1 MRENNFT
8 DYTGSTLSNRYRLD
22 KIVGIG
28 GMAVVYKGYDLID
41 NKDVAVKIVRD
52 EFLDDESFRTRFRT
66 ESIAIA
72 SLRHPNIVKVYD
84 VSLGDKLEYIV
95 MEYVDG
101 VTLKQYLRQHG
112 ALSWQ
117 QALEITKQILSA
129 LAQAHSKNIIH
140 RDIKPGNIM
149 LLKDNKTVK
158 VTDFG
163 IALVGRQQQANRN
176 DNYGSVRYTSPEQAR
191 ANAGKID
198 NRTDIYSVGIML
210 YEMTTGRL
218 PFDSDSD
225 MSVLLMQIQTP
236 PTPPRVYNKNI
247 PAGVE
252 QIIMHA
258 IEKLPSRRFSTAQE
272 MMLDIEEFL
281 RNPSLS
287 FDYSHQT
294 EEQIPPRATDSKR
307 IVIKSEQ
314 GNSQPVRKKDQK
326 KKNRAVPVMIGVI
339 ALIIVL
345 IIGVIW
351 YFVART
357 KEVEIPDFVG
367 KMYNDI
373 LEDSEYKYFF
383 DNDMIEANYV
393 YTADYEEG
401 RVISQSISPGTKIE
415 VTMSSGEII
424 RLNVAYAG
432 STMAVPEIL
441 KNEPLKDVRSRLS
454 KLGFVVKT
462 EGVVD
467 TSVEE
472 GRVISVDP
480 APGTQLAYGATVT
493 IYYAISDSSRKAMP
507 NMIDRKEDAAVNELE
522 SMGFTVTVEHRASP
536 AAKNGLVLEQSIAAD
551 TPVDPAITEVTLT
564 VGRTDTTYRTT
575 DLTVELPDIGN
586 DERQSVYLYIDG
598 ERYDSRE
605 GVRLNGGSVTLSV
618 GGSGVRTFA
627 VYLGSQLYTEGT
639 IDFSRSAPYVNSSGN
654 YEYNADQTTAAETTT
669 SAGSVSAVAIPDLIG
684 KTYQEAVDALQAA
697 GFGTPNVIYEMSET
711 GEEGT
716 VIRVDSDSTY
726 FTPDAAASSTVTIV
740 ISAGN

>member
-1 MRENNFT
+1 MQDNNFT
-8 DYTGSTLSNRYRLD
+8 DHTGSTLANRYRLD
-22 KIVGIG
+22 KIVGVG
-28 GMAVVYKGYDLID
+28 GMAVVYKGYDLVD
-41 NKDVAVKIVRD
+41 HKDVAVKIVRD
-52 EFLDDESFRTRFRT
+52 EFLGDESFRKRLRT

-101 VTLKQYLRQHG
+101 VTLKQYLHQHG
-112 ALSWQ
+112 ALPWQ
-117 QALEITKQILSA
+117 QALDITRQILSA

-149 LLKDNKTVK
+149 LLKDNKTIK

-163 IALVGRQQQANRN
+163 IALVGRQQQTNKN

-198 NRTDIYSVGIML
+198 SRTDIYSVGIML

-218 PFDSDSD
+218 PFDSESD
-225 MSVLLMQIQTP
+225 MSVLIMHIQTP

-258 IEKLPSRRFSTAQE
+258 IEKDPARRFSSAQE
-272 MMLDIEEFL
+272 MLLDIEEFK
-281 RNPSLS
+281 RNPSVS
-287 FDYSHQT
+287 FDYSQQ
-294 EEQIPPRATDSKR
+294 EAEQPILRNSDSRR
-307 IVIKSEQ
+307 IVINAEQ
-314 GNSQPVRKKDQK
+314 EAPGTQVKKEERKKNK
-326 KKNRAVPVMIGVI
+326 TVPIMIGVI

-345 IIGVIW
+345 IIGVVW

-367 KMYNDI
+367 KIYSDI

-432 STMAVPEIL
+432 STIAVPEIL
-441 KNEPLKDVRSRLS
+441 KNEALKDVRSRLA
-454 KLGFVVKT
+454 KLGFTVKT

-472 GRVISVDP
+472 GKVISVDP
-480 APGTQLAYGATVT
+480 APGTQLSMGATVT

-507 NMIDRKEDAAVNELE
+507 NMLDRKEDAAVKELK
-522 SMGFTVTVEHRASP
+522 SMGFNVTVEYRSSP
-536 AAKNGLVLEQSIAAD
+536 SAKNGLVLEQSIAAD

-564 VGRTDTTYRTT
+564 VGKTDMTWRST
-575 DLTVELPDIGN
+575 DITVDLPNIGS

-598 ERYDSRE
+598 SDYDSRE
-605 GVRLNGGSVTLSV
+605 GVRLNGGSVTLSA
-618 GGSGVRTFA
+618 GGTGVKTFA
-627 VYLGSQLYTEGT
+627 VYIGDQLYTEGT
-639 IDFSRSAPYVNSSGN
+639 IDFSRTTPYVNTSGV
-654 YEYNADQTTAAETTT
+654 YEYTANQPT
-669 SAGSVSAVAIPDLIG
+669 SAQPTNASTVALPDLTG
-684 KTYQEAVDALQAA
+684 MTYQEAIDALQAA
-697 GFGTPNVIYEMSET
+697 GFGTPNIVYEMSET
-711 GEEGT
+711 VEEGT
-716 VIRVDSDSTY
+716 VIRVESDSTY
-726 FTPDAAASSTVTIV
+726 FTPDAAAASTVTV
-740 ISAGN
+740 VFSAGN